1 MLPILWLELTGTSIA
16 DSRDAIACFQDTS
29 MLFRGAALRILF
41 AVTLLPATAL
51 AQDRTAV
58 AVGFGGASLNTFS
71 ASASKIDF
79 GLNIGKELTPNIQ
92 AIGEFGRIGD
102 VLPTMTAGLLSLTPY
117 DVRVSAFYGEGGVRL
132 IGAPGS
138 GVSPY
143 AEATAGI
150 ARLSPQVSGFGS
162 IADAAISGLGLFRST
177 DPLLGLGGGF
187 LLRGGSV
194 VADVGY
200 RYKQIVG
207 GDSFASLLAVGQNL
221 RAHQVRFGIGVRF

>member
-1 MLPILWLELTGTSIA
+1 
-16 DSRDAIACFQDTS
+16 
-29 MLFRGAALRILF
+29 MLFRSAALSILF
-41 AVTLLPATAL
+41 AVSLLPASAL
-51 AQDRTAV
+51 AQDRTASAV
-58 AVGFGGASLNTFS
+58 AFGGASLNTFS

-79 GLNIGKELTPNIQ
+79 GVSIGKELTPNIQ

-102 VLPTMTAGLLSLTPY
+102 MLPTMTAGLLSLTPY

-132 IGAPGS
+132 IGAPGG

-162 IADAAISGLGLFRST
+162 IADAAISGLGLFQST
-177 DPLLGLGGGF
+177 DPLLGFGGGV